1 MDWHLLGN
9 GVVTLE
15 CALILAWLCRIG
27 VKGLRKLPVPVLI
40 ACLSLAVGTGIV
52 AQKTNGVNNIPPVPM
67 PPRSA
72 PVVETV
78 TEDDVARGWRVECV
92 TTNETVSYEMP
103 SNAVHVNNWHIH
115 GARSS
120 FGNNVID
127 LGSAGTP
134 LPTSWMFPLGTNG
147 AAFSSFWYFV
157 DGRIRPRPKDTAHEI
172 CAVGV
177 PMSAVPGL
185 SRLWALAEDDDS
197 RVLTWEN
204 FFLGGDTNAPV
215 NAQIRLFANGD
226 FTTRSNNV
234 ETVCRRVNPD
244 DWDGDGIIND
254 DDTSPFLCDGDFFGP
269 ANILPEGGN
278 TNAYCTVSVVARGP
292 DALITFT
299 GDRPSDYP
307 DPRFIAKSG
316 VTNDVVVLIGK
327 TYSVLSDFPI
337 SFVGSSDP
345 ETEIV
350 PLRGSATR
358 VCRPV
363 TITCSGGNPFTMNVS
378 PLNLGG
384 VFSWQPLGCA
394 CTLSGTGD
402 TFQFSCSQSCTCC
415 GSFAEG
421 TYAYEGYFLFAST
434 CPCGCYYDGTGPVWT
449 ETPATPPYTNSVS
462 ASVSATFS
470 APAVIFED
478 AYENKPGEWVPRR
491 STRTR
496 LNVIASGGLNGATL
510 TVSATNLVKLS
521 HLSGPGLPLAPVSV
535 PAETS
540 VSYSIVYDGLE
551 ASETQDDI
559 AVTATVAENTTGLI
573 SSNACSA
580 TSIRLELAAVWE
592 APENPCTNRHVYGVG
607 EKVLFKVYPQSPS
620 VVLSTTKHDTNDV
633 DSSEYELFG
642 TSPVVD
648 ASSERTYTCPI
659 SANFCPP
666 IRVTKGDVEYSPLI
680 TLVEPNTVITRGAEW
695 GFNYVDIFY
704 EGNRRCWPSGSVGT
718 ATLVTTNYIGP
729 MDVSFRGIAVS
740 EVPCDEEDTITGCF
754 TNGHRRTHTFEGGAG
769 RAHPIKEG
777 NFWFVDAAHIA
788 DTISNWQSG
797 GELIWKIPVGWHRKG
812 ASDNVF
818 YVLRADHEINLGY
831 DTRPL
836 VFKSVYSQR
845 FHVDQAGETRVD
857 KFGHWTSRSR
867 FCRVVLDGNTL
878 QESHPTW

>member
-1 MDWHLLGN
+1 
-9 GVVTLE
+9 
-15 CALILAWLCRIG
+15 
-27 VKGLRKLPVPVLI
+27 
-40 ACLSLAVGTGIV
+40 
-52 AQKTNGVNNIPPVPM
+52 
-67 PPRSA
+67 
-72 PVVETV
+72 
-78 TEDDVARGWRVECV
+78 
-92 TTNETVSYEMP
+92 MP

-127 LGSAGTP
+127 FGSAGTP
-134 LPTSWMFPLGTNG
+134 RPTSWTFPLGTND

-157 DGRIRPRPKDTAHEI
+157 DGRIRPTPKDAAREI

-177 PMSAVPGL
+177 PMSAVPGQ
-185 SRLWALAEDDDS
+185 SRLWSVADDDS

-204 FFLGGDTNAPV
+204 FFLGGDTNSPV

-254 DDTSPFLCDGDFFGP
+254 DDFNPLLWDGDFTGP
-269 ANILPEGGN
+269 ANVLPEGAN
-278 TNAYCTVSVVARGP
+278 TNAYCTVSVVATGP
-292 DALITFT
+292 DALITFA
-299 GDRPSDYP
+299 GDGPSDYP

-316 VTNDVVVLIGK
+316 VTNDVVILIGK
-327 TYSVLSDFPI
+327 TYQVSSDFPI
-337 SFVGSSDP
+337 SFVGASDP

-378 PLNLGG
+378 PMNLGG

-415 GSFAEG
+415 GSSAEG

-449 ETPATPPYTNSVS
+449 ETPVTPPYTNSVS

-478 AYENKPGEWVPRR
+478 AYENKPGDWVPRR

-496 LNVIASGGLNGATL
+496 LNIVASGGLNGATL

-535 PAETS
+535 PAETR

-551 ASETQDDI
+551 ASDTQDDI
-559 AVTATVAENTTGLI
+559 AVTATVTENATGLI
-573 SSNACSA
+573 SSNTCSA

-592 APENPCTNRHVYGVG
+592 APENPCTNRHMYGVG
-607 EKVLFKVYPQSPS
+607 EKV
-620 VVLSTTKHDTNDV
+620 
-633 DSSEYELFG
+633 
-642 TSPVVD
+642 
-648 ASSERTYTCPI
+648 R
-659 SANFCPP
+659 
-666 IRVTKGDVEYSPLI
+666 IRVFPEGGATVDLTRINEFEAYYDKLMDGDGVYVCPVYSATPQLKATYRDVEYSPQMTI
-680 TLVEPNTVITRGAEW
+680 VEPGPVICKGVAWDTDCLAPGTVG
-695 GFNYVDIFY
+695 
-704 EGNRRCWPSGSVGT
+704 GT
-718 ATLVTTNYIGP
+718 LLATTNYIAP
-729 MDVSFRGIAVS
+729 MDVAFKGVLMTEI
-740 EVPCDEEDTITGCF
+740 PCFHTNTPTGYF
-754 TNGHRRTHTFEGGAG
+754 STTNFKGRLTHE
-769 RAHPIKEG
+769 
-777 NFWFVDAAHIA
+777 FVDFYRGAMAVEISTGNYWTVDRAGHPGAYENWSEGRLVWDIPIGWFRKRFDDDNRKVITEEEHEDVTNKNSRALWVGGKPNTYQQTFSISKDGDAAVEKH
-788 DTISNWQSG
+788 
-797 GELIWKIPVGWHRKG
+797 
-812 ASDNVF
+812 
-818 YVLRADHEINLGY
+818 
-831 DTRPL
+831 
-836 VFKSVYSQR
+836 
-845 FHVDQAGETRVD
+845 
-857 KFGHWTSRSR
+857 GHTMKRSR
-867 FCRVVLDGNTL
+867 NCHVTIDDHTIKLTHWF
-878 QESHPTW
+878 